1 VLTASAR
8 RRALSPIGTGAG
20 SECAERHPTDAKG
33 KTVTNTIEERGTYV
47 ARPQH
52 PHNGYYAG
60 DFSSTP
66 FRPTDLDLLLNL
78 SSRSH
83 SSSRRNPS

>member
-1 VLTASAR
+1 M
-8 RRALSPIGTGAG
+8 LSGI
-20 SECAERHPTDAKG
+20 PTDLEG
-33 KTVTNTIEERGTYV
+33 KAMNNTIEERGTYV

-66 FRPTDLDLLLNL
+66 FRPADLNLLLSL

-83 SSSRRNPS
+83 STSRSNPS

>member
-1 VLTASAR
+1 
-8 RRALSPIGTGAG
+8 
-20 SECAERHPTDAKG
+20 
-33 KTVTNTIEERGTYV
+33 VTNTIEERGTYV

>member
-1 VLTASAR
+1 MN
-8 RRALSPIGTGAG
+8 
-20 SECAERHPTDAKG
+20 
-33 KTVTNTIEERGTYV
+33 NTIEERGTYV

-66 FRPTDLDLLLNL
+66 FRPADLNLLLSL

-83 SSSRRNPS
+83 STSRSNPS

>member
-1 VLTASAR
+1 VLR
-8 RRALSPIGTGAG
+8 GI
-20 SECAERHPTDAKG
+20 PTDPEG
-33 KTVTNTIEERGTYV
+33 KAVTNTIEERGTYV

-66 FRPTDLDLLLNL
+66 FRRPDLNLLLNL